1 MTVPSSSVPSASE
14 PLPRPLGLKGP
25 RAEVV
30 MELKRSGSMPAKGI
44 AERLGLSLNAVRHH
58 VKELEAAGLV
68 GYERENRGVGAPA
81 FVYRLTP
88 AGEALFPR
96 RYEDAVGRLLDYV
109 VAREGRAAAVDV
121 LESRY
126 KELALRLRS
135 ALAEASPEERVTIVT
150 RALAE
155 EGYMP
160 EIRSGKASGMQLVEH
175 NCPIQQVAERF
186 PEVCEAEARFLE
198 EVLEAE
204 VTRGHHIVSGCGI
217 CEYHV
222 APVTLRGAR
231 LPIQQEDGQA

>member
-1 MTVPSSSVPSASE
+1 MTVPNTPPSASE

-25 RAEVV
+25 RADVV
-30 MELKRSGSMPAKGI
+30 MELKRSGTVTAKGI
-44 AERLGLSLNAVRHH
+44 AERLGLSLNAIRHH

-81 FVYRLTP
+81 FVYRLTS

-160 EIRSGKASGMQLVEH
+160 EVRSGKASGMQLVEH

-198 EVLEAE
+198 EVLGAE
-204 VTRGHHIVSGCGI
+204 VTRGDHIVSGCGT

-231 LPIQQEDGQA
+231 LPTQQEDGQA

>member
-1 MTVPSSSVPSASE
+1 MTVPNTPPSASE

-30 MELKRSGSMPAKGI
+30 MELKRSGTVTAKGI

-81 FVYRLTP
+81 FIYRLTP

-204 VTRGHHIVSGCGI
+204 VTRGDHIVSGCGT